1 MIGVLVNAA
10 GVLIGGSIGL
20 LAKKGIPENWSQ
32 VMFKGI
38 ALCVIYIG
46 VAGSLNGENTL
57 VLILSMAVG
66 TLIGQGLDLDRR
78 LNSLAS
84 GLEKRFKKEGDTTS
98 VAEGFVTS
106 SLLFCVG
113 ALTVVGSLQA
123 GLTGNNEMLF
133 TKSGLDFISAII
145 FASSLGYGVL
155 FSAAFVLVF
164 QGSIVL
170 LAQVVAPFMG
180 DAVIGE
186 MTCAGSVLILGMG
199 LNMLDLTKLKI
210 MNYLPAIFLPIGF
223 VPLYHWIVGLF

>member
-46 VAGSLNGENTL
+46 MAGSLNGENTL

-78 LNSLAS
+78 LTNLAN